1 MMDLTGEHT
10 LPAPPAKPALPP
22 PTPTPAPHGASAPP
36 MPQPAASLAP
46 VLPADLDRLL
56 NAWRGK
62 LTGGFSA
69 EAIGLAFADW
79 LSALATHPHRQSELF
94 REALAN
100 WEAAWRDALALP
112 SPPVQPSPVDHRFAS
127 PLWQSWPFSWWMR
140 SFLRLQN
147 FFEDATQ
154 GLSGVAPANRRLV
167 SFLLRQALDPY
178 APSNFPHLNPEVI
191 DATLKSGG
199 LNFVRGYRNLLEDLA
214 ATFRGRSRLPLK
226 VGKDIA
232 ATPGKVVFRNHLIEL
247 LQYAPTTETV
257 HPEPVLIVPAW
268 IMKYYILDL
277 SPHNS
282 LVRHL
287 VAAGFTVFCI
297 SWRNPTAEDRDI
309 GFDDYRRAV
318 LAAIEAARAISGS
331 PRLHACGYCL
341 GGTLLSVTAAGLARS
356 PDNPLAS
363 VTLFAA
369 QTDFTE
375 AGELQLFITERQLAL
390 LDDIMWQQGYL
401 DNRQMAGTFQLLRS
415 QDLIW
420 SRMVREY
427 LLGEREHPNDLMVW
441 NADTTRMP
449 YRMHSEYLHHFY
461 LNNDLA
467 EGRFTVDGHAISVRD
482 IRGPFFVVGTETDH
496 VAPWRS
502 VHKIH
507 LLNDGEITFV
517 LTSGG
522 HNAGIVS
529 EPGHPRRHFRILTR
543 RPGDP
548 YLGPDEWLEKARLEE
563 GSWWPSWFAWLAERS
578 GPPGPPPPMGR
589 PERGYAPLGPAP
601 GHYVFQP

>member
-1 MMDLTGEHT
+1 MIDLRGDHT
-10 LPAPPAKPALPP
+10 LPAPPAHPALPAAAAQASSSEA
-22 PTPTPAPHGASAPP
+22 PAPATE
-36 MPQPAASLAP
+36 ASLTP
-46 VLPADLDRLL
+46 LLPADVDRLL

-62 LTGGFSA
+62 LTGGFSV
-69 EAIGLAFADW
+69 EGIGLAFADW

-94 REALAN
+94 RLALAN
-100 WEAAWRDALALP
+100 LEAAWREAIGLP
-112 SPPVQPSPVDHRFAS
+112 APPVAPSPVDHRFAA
-127 PLWQSWPFSWWMR
+127 PAWETWPFSWWMR
-140 SFLRLQN
+140 SFLRLEN
-147 FFEDATQ
+147 FFEQATR
-154 GLSGVAPANRRLV
+154 GLSGVALSNRRLV
-167 SFLLRQALDPY
+167 SFFLRQALDPF
-178 APSNFPHLNPEVI
+178 APSNFPPLNPEVI
-191 DATLKSGG
+191 EATLKSGG
-199 LNFVRGYRNLLEDLA
+199 MNFVAGYRNLLEDLA
-214 ATFRGRSRLPLK
+214 ALFRGRSRLPLK

-232 ATPGKVVFRNHLIEL
+232 ASPGRVVLRTHLFELIQYTP
-247 LQYAPTTETV
+247 ATETV

-309 GFDDYRRAV
+309 DFDDYRQSV
-318 LAAIEAARAISGS
+318 LAAIEAARAITAS

-341 GGTLLSVTAAGLARS
+341 GGTLLTVTAAALARKRPS
-356 PDNPLAS
+356 PLAS
-363 VTLFAA
+363 LTLFAA

-401 DNRQMAGTFQLLRS
+401 DNRQMAGTFQMLRS

-449 YRMHSEYLHHFY
+449 YRMHSTYLRKFYLH
-461 LNNDLA
+461 NDLA
-467 EGRFTVDGHAISVRD
+467 EGRFTVEGHAISVRD
-482 IRGPFFVVGTETDH
+482 IDAPFFVVGTETDH

-502 VHKIH
+502 VYKIH
-507 LLNDGEITFV
+507 LLSDSEVTFV

-543 RPGDP
+543 HHEDP
-548 YLGPDEWLEKARLEE
+548 YLGPEEWLEKASLHE
-563 GSWWPSWFAWLAERS
+563 GSWWPTWFAWLAERS
-578 GPPGPPPPMGR
+578 SPRTPPPPLGR
-589 PERGYAPLGPAP
+589 PERGYPALGPAP